1 MSNLVRFEKVDNEL
15 NILRIG
21 GKSFLPPDVEWPTDP
36 NGEKMVF
43 IFNIPTNFLNSTLQ
57 FNYPKDQV
65 ISVFT
70 TYNREDYFLD
80 SIVYN
85 GDIEELQNIKN
96 GYTKVILHSVASPRN
111 DADFLISAREIVIDK
126 EMNEFDDN
134 YGSLFGANP
143 VFLQEEKL
151 ELASYQFCMQ
161 IYGGDFP
168 EEFQDIFYLDDA
180 IGYLFLSKEEKAND
194 VGVFFV
200 QCT

>member
-1 MSNLVRFEKVDNEL
+1 M
-15 NILRIG
+15 
-21 GKSFLPPDVEWPTDP
+21 
-36 NGEKMVF
+36 
-43 IFNIPTNFLNSTLQ
+43 
-57 FNYPKDQV
+57 
-65 ISVFT
+65 
-70 TYNREDYFLD
+70 
-80 SIVYN
+80 
-85 GDIEELQNIKN
+85 
-96 GYTKVILHSVASPRN
+96 
-111 DADFLISAREIVIDK
+111 ISAREIVIDK
-126 EMNEFDDN
+126 EMKEFDDYN
-134 YGSLFGANP
+134 GSLFGANP

>member
-1 MSNLVRFEKVDNEL
+1 MSQYSYSQSIAF
-15 NILRIG
+15 
-21 GKSFLPPDVEWPTDP
+21 SLP
-36 NGEKMVF
+36 
-43 IFNIPTNFLNSTLQ
+43 
-57 FNYPKDQV
+57 
-65 ISVFT
+65 
-70 TYNREDYFLD
+70 
-80 SIVYN
+80 
-85 GDIEELQNIKN
+85 
-96 GYTKVILHSVASPRN
+96 KVILHSVASTRN
-111 DADFLISAREIVIDK
+111 DADFLISAREIAIDK
-126 EMNEFDDN
+126 EMNEFDDYN
-134 YGSLFGANP
+134 GSLFGANP

>member
-1 MSNLVRFEKVDNEL
+1 MSKKRRAK
-15 NILRIG
+15 I
-21 GKSFLPPDVEWPTDP
+21 PPFRV
-36 NGEKMVF
+36 
-43 IFNIPTNFLNSTLQ
+43 LNSENIFRKFVSKIMRSCDKNFAQLQ
-57 FNYPKDQV
+57 
-65 ISVFT
+65 
-70 TYNREDYFLD
+70 
-80 SIVYN
+80 
-85 GDIEELQNIKN
+85 
-96 GYTKVILHSVASPRN
+96 
-111 DADFLISAREIVIDK
+111 
-126 EMNEFDDN
+126 EMNEFDDYN
-134 YGSLFGANP
+134 GSLFGANP

>member
-1 MSNLVRFEKVDNEL
+1 MQITLPVPISTFKDSRPSKADSLVTGF
-15 NILRIG
+15 
-21 GKSFLPPDVEWPTDP
+21 
-36 NGEKMVF
+36 
-43 IFNIPTNFLNSTLQ
+43 STL
-57 FNYPKDQV
+57 K
-65 ISVFT
+65 
-70 TYNREDYFLD
+70 FL
-80 SIVYN
+80 IAAFP
-85 GDIEELQNIKN
+85 G
-96 GYTKVILHSVASPRN
+96 

-126 EMNEFDDN
+126 EMNEFNDY

>member
-1 MSNLVRFEKVDNEL
+1 MSNLVTFENADNES

-21 GKSFLPPDVEWPTDP
+21 GKSFLPPDMEWPTNP

-43 IFNIPTNFLNSTLQ
+43 IFNIPTNFLNAELN
-57 FNYPKDQV
+57 FNYPKDKV

-85 GDIEELQNIKN
+85 GDIEEFQNIKN
-96 GYTKVILHSVASPRN
+96 GYTKVVLHSAAAPRN
-111 DADFLISAREIVIDK
+111 DADFLIPAREIVIDK
-126 EMNEFDDN
+126 EMNESDED
-134 YGSLFGANP
+134 YGSLIGANP
-143 VFLQEEKL
+143 VFLQNEKL
-151 ELASYQFCMQ
+151 ELDSYQFCMQ
-161 IYGGDFP
+161 IYGEDFP
-168 EEFQDIFYLDDA
+168 EEFQDIFCLDDA
-180 IGYLFLSKEEKAND
+180 IGYLFLSKEEKADD